1 MPGGPIIIIDPNKPR
16 TAPEQAQ
23 VDAEGFAVLRSVYDE
38 ARGVIDAAEAA
49 GEEVKILG
57 AG

>member
-1 MPGGPIIIIDPNKPR
+1 MPGGAVIVIDPNKPR
-16 TAPEQAQ
+16 EGGGGLYAPLT
-23 VDAEGFAVLRSVYDE
+23 DKSTYDE
-38 ARGVIDAAEAA
+38 ARDVIDAAEAA

>member
-16 TAPEQAQ
+16 EGGGLAPMSEQSA
-23 VDAEGFAVLRSVYDE
+23 YDE
-38 ARGVIDAAEAA
+38 ARDVIDAAEAA